1 MQALAS
7 LVFAV
12 VPMLLYLWII
22 WVMDRYDREPLSLLA
37 LNFLWGAIG
46 AIVFGLLGSQAIKAL
61 LGTSHQQDVVLVAPM
76 IEEFA
81 KGLFLLYT
89 ARDRRFDNIT
99 DGVVYGMAI
108 GLGFGM
114 TENFL
119 YFLHAKTADEWA
131 ERVILRTFYTA
142 VMHAM
147 ATGMFGVFVGVGK
160 YRFRRLRWALGPA
173 GIAAA
178 IGIHMLWNHW
188 SLLDVAELPMFQ
200 GLFIALGLLV
210 ILAVMQVSLFTEN
223 QVILSELLEEARD
236 GLLPQVHLNYLPYSS
251 KRKILGWLPP
261 SIDRRVYVQL
271 ATRLAFRKSQLR
283 HTRGDER
290 ARLLDEIAGLRG
302 EIGAILRAESESD
315 AARLY

>member
-7 LVFAV
+7 LIFAV
-12 VPMLLYLWII
+12 IPMLLYLWII
-22 WVMDRYDREPLSLLA
+22 WVMDRYDREPLGLLA
-37 LNFLWGAIG
+37 LNFVWGALGAVLIG
-46 AIVFGLLGSQAIKAL
+46 LVGSQLMRAAL
-61 LGTSHQQDVVLVAPM
+61 QTNAYEDVVYVAPI
-76 IEEFA
+76 IEEGA
-81 KGLFLLYT
+81 KALFLLFT

-119 YFLHAKTADEWA
+119 YFLYAKTAGEWA

-147 ATGMFGVFVGVGK
+147 ATGMFGVFVGVTK
-160 YRFRRLRWALGPA
+160 YRFRRYRIIFGLTGL
-173 GIAAA
+173 AAA
-178 IGIHMLWNHW
+178 IGMHGLWNHW
-188 SLLDVAELPMFQ
+188 STLDIAGLPLFQ
-200 GLFIALGLLV
+200 GLFIGFGLLV
-210 ILAVMQVSLFTEN
+210 IIMVMQVSLFTEN
-223 QVILSELLEEARD
+223 QLILRELLEETQR

-261 SIDRRVYVQL
+261 SIDKRLYVQL
-271 ATRLAFRKSQLR
+271 ATRLAFRKSQMRYTKGTEQQHFAEEVDALR
-283 HTRGDER
+283 MQ
-290 ARLLDEIAGLRG
+290 IA
-302 EIGAILRAESESD
+302 AILSAESKSD